1 MVGIEDVARR
11 AGVSTATVSRAL
23 SGNGPVSSSSRR
35 KVIEAATLLGYVV
48 SSNASS
54 LASGRTNNIGLIIP
68 CLARWFFSAV
78 VEGAQHALMRH
89 GFDVTLYDLSG
100 EGAERDRVFDQ
111 FLQRQ
116 RIDGLVAISL
126 ELSASEVQRLRALG
140 KPVVAIGGPIDGVM
154 TLAVDDIEISRLATQ
169 HLLSL
174 GHTQI
179 AHVGGSERFD
189 TNFHIPTNRHVGYEA
204 ALRSA
209 GVEVRPDFTVTA
221 DFTIEGGYNSAKQ
234 LLGDPRRR
242 PTAIFAACDEMA
254 IGCILAA
261 RELGLS
267 VPRDVSIIGID
278 GHELS
283 EFFGLTTVAQYP
295 REQGS
300 RAVDLVVHQLRP
312 GGESE
317 PTANYLLAHDLIVR
331 GSTAGPPASD

>member
-1 MVGIEDVARR
+1 M
-11 AGVSTATVSRAL
+11 STATVSRAL
-23 SGNGPVSSSSRR
+23 SGNGPVSNAARR
-35 KVIEAATLLGYVV
+35 KVMEAATLLDYVV

-68 CLARWFFSAV
+68 ALARWFFSAA

-89 GFDVTLYDLSG
+89 GYDVTLYDLSG

-140 KPVVAIGGPIDGVM
+140 KPVVAIGGPIEGIT
-154 TLAVDDIEISRLATQ
+154 TLAVDDAEISRLATQ

-179 AHVGGSERFD
+179 AHVGGADRFD
-189 TNFHIPTNRHVGYEA
+189 TNFHIPTNRHVGYEL
-204 ALRSA
+204 ALRNA
-209 GVEVRPDFTVTA
+209 GIEIRPDYTVTA
-221 DFTIEGGYNSAKQ
+221 DFTIEGGYHSAKQ

-261 RELGLS
+261 RDLGLS

-283 EFFGLTTVAQYP
+283 EFFGLTTIAQYP
-295 REQGS
+295 REQGA
-300 RAVDLVVHQLRP
+300 RAVDLVVGQLRP
-312 GGESE
+312 GGELE
-317 PTANYLLAHDLIVR
+317 PTANLPLAHDLIVR
-331 GSTAGPPASD
+331 TSTAGPPVPD